1 MSQISR
7 ITPLWTVR
15 PGGNVTREDEQQ
27 VIPAIGGPLW
37 TPDDL
42 SKFLSIP
49 EKTLREWR
57 SKRYG
62 PPWRKVG
69 KHVRYEPG
77 AVRAWLDTLTGGAD
91 AA

>member
-1 MSQISR
+1 MTNGDRARGVLSR
-7 ITPLWTVR
+7 
-15 PGGNVTREDEQQ
+15 GE
-27 VIPAIGGPLW
+27 PLW

-42 SKFLSIP
+42 SRFLSIP

-57 SKRYG
+57 CKGYG

-69 KHVRYEPG
+69 KHVRYEPC
-77 AVRAWLDTLTGGAD
+77 AIREWLDTLTGGTD

>member
-1 MSQISR
+1 M
-7 ITPLWTVR
+7 
-15 PGGNVTREDEQQ
+15 TRGDAPRG
-27 VIPAIGGPLW
+27 VPVIGGPLW

-42 SKFLSIP
+42 SEFLSIP

-57 SKRYG
+57 SKGYG

-69 KHVRYEPG
+69 KHVRYEQC
-77 AVRAWLDTLTGGAD
+77 AVRAWWDTLKGGAD

>member
-1 MSQISR
+1 MTKEDRRWDALS
-7 ITPLWTVR
+7 
-15 PGGNVTREDEQQ
+15 GGE
-27 VIPAIGGPLW
+27 PLW

-42 SKFLSIP
+42 SGFLSIP

-57 SKRYG
+57 SKGYG

-69 KHVRYEPG
+69 KHVRYEPDR
-77 AVRAWLDTLTGGAD
+77 VREWLDTLTGGAD

>member
-1 MSQISR
+1 MTKGDR
-7 ITPLWTVR
+7 
-15 PGGNVTREDEQQ
+15 TRGVP
-27 VIPAIGGPLW
+27 VIGEPLW

-42 SKFLSIP
+42 SSFLFIP

-57 SKRYG
+57 SKGYG

-77 AVRAWLDTLTGGAD
+77 AVRAWLDTLTGDAGA
-91 AA
+91 A

>member
-1 MSQISR
+1 M
-7 ITPLWTVR
+7 ITGDSARGVR
-15 PGGNVTREDEQQ
+15 FMGE
-27 VIPAIGGPLW
+27 PLW

-42 SKFLSIP
+42 SGFLAIP
-49 EKTLREWR
+49 EKTLREWC
-57 SKRYG
+57 SKGYG

-77 AVRAWLDTLTGGAD
+77 AVREWLGTLTGGTD